1 MRAFCDFCNKSVR
14 ILHFLRH
21 NCAYIVIS
29 HSSFSVAAVATH
41 EQFKELNLQHSREVF
56 IYFGKTQTLICIIQ
70 YIQRDIYFNKIT
82 NFGFFCS
89 SFSNFFC
96 WVLISSVLT
105 TILKASR
112 QKWSILPRRGSNSCS
127 WFEGRPWEIEIWTT
141 NLVCSW
147 KPLQLLSYGKSTCT
161 EVTGWPQIRMQEE
174 QIFNEDITEGE
185 VARQI
190 LQSQPS

>member
-1 MRAFCDFCNKSVR
+1 MYKRPQKCTKFGCVLFVIFATKVCVFCIFCDTIAR
-14 ILHFLRH
+14 ILWF
-21 NCAYIVIS
+21 S

-112 QKWSILPRRGSNSCS
+112 QKWSILPRRGSNSSCS
-127 WFEGRPWEIEIWTT
+127 WFEGGPW
-141 NLVCSW
+141 
-147 KPLQLLSYGKSTCT
+147 
-161 EVTGWPQIRMQEE
+161 
-174 QIFNEDITEGE
+174 
-185 VARQI
+185 
-190 LQSQPS
+190 